1 VKVAADFFAIRP
13 GGLFTGGMFEMTIED
28 WRAEI
33 NAIDSELL
41 RLLNERAR
49 LAVKVGEKKKV
60 AGLSVC
66 DHKREREVIE
76 RAQQANE
83 GPLDERAILKI
94 FRRVIFESKR
104 IEANAMGLPNTQ
116 PDRTAR

>member
-1 VKVAADFFAIRP
+1 
-13 GGLFTGGMFEMTIED
+13 MTIED

-49 LAVKVGEKKKV
+49 LAVKVGETKKT

-66 DHKREREVIE
+66 DREREREVIE
-76 RAQQANE
+76 RASTANE
-83 GPLDERAILKI
+83 GPLDERAVVKI
-94 FRRVIFESKR
+94 FRRIIFESKR
-104 IEANAMGLPNTQ
+104 IEAQAMGLGGTRAETN
-116 PDRTAR
+116 AR